1 MSEKKTLTILL
12 TKGPYVSEAPDMAM
26 RTALQAK
33 RLGYDVN
40 MFLYLDGT
48 WVSHVTE
55 EKKFSNP
62 SDWSRSVLKRGIRIH
77 ACERCSHARD
87 LKQDRIIEG
96 IEISGSF
103 KFMDMIKDSDKV
115 ITFGG

>member
-1 MSEKKTLTILL
+1 MKEKKTLTILL
-12 TKGPYVSEAPDMAM
+12 TKGPYVSEAADMAM

-48 WVSHVTE
+48 WVSHITE
-55 EKKFSNP
+55 EKEFNNP
-62 SDWSRSVLKRGIRIH
+62 SDWSRTVIQRGVQVH
-77 ACERCSHARD
+77 SCERCSHARD

-96 IEISGSF
+96 IHISGSF
-103 KFMDMIKDSDKV
+103 KLMDMLKESDKV